1 MYKTEFCQCLYILEG
16 LDIPFIGSHFAWS
29 SRWEDNY
36 FVVKAGQ
43 GDREYQ
49 VVVSYQ
55 LAWSFLTPGISDHSH
70 ALMCISAIFLRRT
83 SICQYW
89 FGPKHSKF
97 SNVGLS

>member
-29 SRWEDNY
+29 SRREDND

-55 LAWSFLTPGISDHSH
+55 QAWSFLTPGISDHSH